1 MPYFEVEL
9 TARIHLTF
17 EVEAEDGNEAERKAR
32 AAFEQNEEPAKAE
45 DYGEFIQIDSVVG
58 Q

>member
-1 MPYFEVEL
+1 MAHYEVEL
-9 TARIHLTF
+9 IARIYLTY
-17 EVEAEDGNEAERKAR
+17 EVEAEDASEAKHRAV

-45 DYGEFIQIDSVVG
+45 DYGELIRIDRVVA